1 MTPLVSVLCLAYN
14 HEAYIRQ
21 TLEGFVM
28 QKTDFPFEVI
38 VHDDASTDG
47 TAAVI
52 REFESR
58 YPEIIKPIYQKENQY
73 SKPDTPIMKTF
84 LYPKARGKYF
94 AICDGDDQFTDPD
107 KLQRQADFLE
117 AHPDY
122 SICVHR
128 ARLHREGRAQEE
140 DFLYPAEESDR
151 DFEREEVMVRGAG
164 LFATNSFLMRREVGE
179 TLPEAFFVSGV
190 GDYPWLLYAS
200 VLGKCRY
207 LSAPMCVH
215 NEGVQ
220 GSWTAD
226 IWQDEKAR
234 LEHEAVMTDMLN
246 RVDAHYEGRFHA
258 EIEKAK
264 DFRRQNLAEYRF
276 ALLQERGRLRE
287 AARDEMLRPLYL
299 TYRKQQRRTALKKV
313 FPFLAKLKQLGG
325 KTHGA

>member
-1 MTPLVSVLCLAYN
+1 MMTPLVSVLCLAYN

-21 TLEGFVM
+21 TLESFLM

-47 TAAVI
+47 TAAII
-52 REFESR
+52 REFEAR
-58 YPEIIKPIYQKENQY
+58 YPEIIKPIYQTENQY

-84 LYPKARGKYF
+84 LYPQARGKYF

-107 KLQRQADFLE
+107 KLQRQAGFLE
-117 AHPDY
+117 ANPDY

-128 ARLHREGRAQEE
+128 ALLHREGTGPEE
-140 DFLYPAEESDR
+140 DTLYPPEEADR
-151 DFEREEVMVRGAG
+151 DYEREELMVRGAG

-179 TLPEAFFVSGV
+179 TLPDAFFVSGV

-200 VLGKCRY
+200 LLGKCRY
-207 LSAPMCVH
+207 LAAPMCVH
-215 NEGVQ
+215 NEGVK

-234 LEHEAVMTDMLN
+234 LDHEAVMTDMLG
-246 RVDAHYEGRFHA
+246 RVDAHYEGRYHG

-264 DFRRQNLAEYRF
+264 AFRRQNLAEYRF
-276 ALLQERGRLRE
+276 ETLRRSGRVQE
-287 AARDEMLRPLYL
+287 AAEDESLRPLYRDYQKL
-299 TYRKQQRRTALKKV
+299 RRRRALKKL
-313 FPFLAKLKQLGG
+313 FPFLSRLKRKGG
-325 KTHGA
+325 AHE